1 MTKVPQTPEAP
12 EDCLPI
18 LKVCSA
24 DMFVKVAPILGG
36 KILSLVDRTDG
47 TEWMWTPPDG
57 RGIFR
62 NEITDPF
69 AENTLIGADEC
80 FPTVEPCQGKGRK
93 LSDHGELW
101 AVPWK
106 VLAHSA
112 DGLNMEARAP
122 NSPFR
127 LRRRIHL
134 AGRAARFSYTAE
146 NTGDPEEVFLWAF
159 HPILNFVPGDYLEI
173 PSKTARIGYQIN
185 TPIGSRGAVIA
196 LPEPVPSVRLDRMDF
211 GSFGPAAV
219 KYFTDSLEEGRA
231 ALVRPGLRWLLVFEF
246 DRTQLNTVG
255 VLIKAAGWG
264 GYRHVAIEPTNRT
277 PDSLDVA
284 AAWNRCQR
292 LQPGAEASSEMT
304 QRIEV
309 FST

>member
-1 MTKVPQTPEAP
+1 MAEVPQTPEVP

-18 LKVCSA
+18 LGVVSEG
-24 DMFVKVAPILGG
+24 MFVKVAPILGE

-47 TEWMWTPPDG
+47 TEWMLTPPDG

-69 AENTLIGADEC
+69 AESTLIGADEC
-80 FPTVEPCQGKGRK
+80 FPTDEPCQWKGRQ
-93 LSDHGELW
+93 LPDHGELW

-112 DGLNMEARAP
+112 DSLDMEVRAP
-122 NSPFR
+122 ISPFR

-134 AGRAARFSYTAE
+134 AGREARFSYTVE
-146 NTGDPEEVFLWAF
+146 NTGDSAEEFLWAF
-159 HPILNFVPGDYLEI
+159 HPLLNFGPGDYLEI
-173 PSKTARIGYQIN
+173 PTKTARIGSQIN
-185 TPIGSRGAVIA
+185 TPFGSRSAVIA

-219 KYFTDSLEEGRA
+219 KYFTDSLEEGCA
-231 ALVRPGLRWLLVFEF
+231 ALVRPGLRRRLVYEF

-255 VLIKAAGWG
+255 VLIKAGGWG
-264 GYRHVAIEPTNRT
+264 GYQHVAIEPTNGA
-277 PDSLDVA
+277 PDPHDVA

-292 LQPGAEASSEMT
+292 LQPGATASWEMT
-304 QRIEV
+304 LRIED